1 MMVSA
6 TNSGTRLLVTADAY
20 GCSDFDVG
28 ELSDHAQVARG
39 KHLQVQVRVQGQRQ
53 FDSVKLPDLQR
64 CSGLPPPSR
73 LSVFAAHTFVRN
85 F

>member
-6 TNSGTRLLVTADAY
+6 INSGTRLLVTADAY
-20 GCSDFDVG
+20 GCSDFDD
-28 ELSDHAQVARG
+28 ELSDHAQVAQG
-39 KHLQVQVRVQGQRQ
+39 KHLQVQVRVQGQPQ
-53 FDSVKLPDLQR
+53 FDSVKLPNLQR
-64 CSGLPPPSR
+64 CSGLPLPSC